1 MREIGSGRERE
12 RERNYFHKIERNV
25 VIAARTLSACPGT
38 SLRFSSRFLADIE
51 LMPVAPGAVRA
62 YRTGDAV
69 VFCAFVG
76 DVLPAADG
84 QPDRGTAAAVAGQ
97 LERAVAAVKRSLA
110 GRVHL
115 AIQRNPSVPLWPAGL
130 RRLFQ
135 TAFAKDELTL
145 WLCGGEPGTDHV
157 QRHCR

>member
-1 MREIGSGRERE
+1 M
-12 RERNYFHKIERNV
+12 
-25 VIAARTLSACPGT
+25 AACTLSACLGT
-38 SLRFSSRFLADIE
+38 SLCFSSRFLADIE

-62 YRTGDAV
+62 YRTGDAI

-76 DVLPAADG
+76 DVLPAAGG
-84 QPDRGTAAAVAGQ
+84 QPDRAAATAVGQ

-115 AIQRNPSVPLWPAGL
+115 AVQRHPSVPLWPAGL

-145 WLCGGEPGTDHV
+145 WLCGGEPGTDRV